1 MDSFFSAGKMALK
14 TSFHLLLFFMFVD
27 ATPYNITDE
36 PQLNLIQCYDN
47 EWQCEDRC
55 IHKRRVCNQ
64 NGTNFCHQDFPISC
78 GDRQRCHK
86 KVSFRQN
93 LMSFYTKATFLLIVF
108 NQQTWLRNLLAR
120 KTSIECYIIY
130 KRICE
135 RFQIHAFMQKVQMNV
150 ESKRLFFLS
159 LASCYTF
166 DLKMYFPLSW
176 VNFLYVWTQK
186 TVEKLFEQPFAM
198 LQLFFGGTFNI
209 YKHVFSTHFPA
220 YQFICLFPPTFPSCW
235 TVIGLMQQ
243 SEWNG

>member
-1 MDSFFSAGKMALK
+1 MFQPCSFFFHILALCVKKGPQIRLYCFSDGFFFSAGKMALK

-108 NQQTWLRNLLAR
+108 EQQTWLRNLLAR
-120 KTSIECYIIY
+120 KTSIECY
-130 KRICE
+130 
-135 RFQIHAFMQKVQMNV
+135 
-150 ESKRLFFLS
+150 FL
-159 LASCYTF
+159 LCN
-166 DLKMYFPLSW
+166 KKKP
-176 VNFLYVWTQK
+176 V
-186 TVEKLFEQPFAM
+186 
-198 LQLFFGGTFNI
+198 
-209 YKHVFSTHFPA
+209 
-220 YQFICLFPPTFPSCW
+220 
-235 TVIGLMQQ
+235 
-243 SEWNG
+243 